1 MSTMSSLFLRSARV
15 AAAIESERRRGAS
28 WLRLLRLGRL
38 RLKLAQRLHE
48 MARNWPATPQRP
60 ALLPVPVRRDHRG

>member
-1 MSTMSSLFLRSARV
+1 MPTMSSLILRSARL

-28 WLRLLRLGRL
+28 WLRLLRLERL

-48 MARNWPATPQRP
+48 MARDWPAAPRRP
-60 ALLPVPVRRDHRG
+60 ALLPVPVRRDRRG